1 MRRPPPR
8 AAPATGFPVRGI
20 DIPIREKENRRAQAG
35 SGGFVDAP
43 ENQAVLGSIGLPPFL
58 NFLRAW
64 AMI

>member
-1 MRRPPPR
+1 M
-8 AAPATGFPVRGI
+8 
-20 DIPIREKENRRAQAG
+20 PIRKKNRRAQAG

-43 ENQAVLGSIGLPPFL
+43 ENQAVLGSIGLPRFL